1 VSLWQLRWEVVWRE
15 GKHWGILKVMVEKGR
30 GVMEWNGKAG
40 SCGLMISKIR
50 GLK

>member
-1 VSLWQLRWEVVWRE
+1 
-15 GKHWGILKVMVEKGR
+15 VMVEKGR

-50 GLK
+50 GLKERGRESGL